1 MLLLLQSVITLLL
14 ASENLVC
21 HPFLSEFSMLRF
33 RTTADLQY
41 IELAVT
47 EEYRSN
53 LRAMKKMKIASY
65 GLLVLNTK
73 STLILFLWVSTSFA
87 DMECG
92 GDLTVDVRKRII
104 ETHNEHRRKAEKGEV
119 EGSKG
124 KLPAA
129 MKLADLE
136 YDCGLEQEARRRC
149 KDFID
154 VNFLYGLGANDDVV
168 VGKGCNPPPQP
179 VKDFLTS
186 FNRWWEQSKYIEP
199 SENNT
204 VLLKHIYNGQPFAQE
219 KVFMLPASL
228 VPSAGED
235 ATGVRVVVKKV
246 TEGFQVTSNDLA
258 KAVNVRDFEKD
269 KGILEVAVCDL
280 RIWRALFIRPPR
292 SGIQGSSMDEKALM
306 DGKYMGIGLSKSV
319 KVLEGEGQSC
329 SAYVVTDDPRPGQYN
344 LNTQA
349 AMQPIN
355 QKNILQLIKRL
366 YVRTTYGKKR
376 TFPIGNIA
384 QAANQLKFQTVE
396 GTQCTVE
403 QYFKK
408 HYNIVLK
415 HPGMFTVS
423 ERHSPHTYYP
433 VELLRV
439 APSQR
444 VTLQQQ
450 TPDQV
455 ATMIKACATL
465 PQNRLHQTKLLK
477 DALDIKPG
485 NSRLAVAGISVE
497 NGFTTVP
504 GRVLPPP
511 SIIYG
516 GNQLVKPIDN
526 CKWNGDR
533 SRFLEPARLYN
544 WAVCATLTPNDSRRL
559 HIKEY
564 IARVEG
570 RCRQRGMDVEPC
582 SEIFNLQRQNFESLK
597 EWYASQKEKDRRYLM
612 FITSDHIKQHDLI
625 KLLEIEYQIVS
636 QEIKGSKVDAVLTR
650 NQNQTLDNVI
660 AKINEKLGGV
670 NYNIMLGSSPS
681 DKANKWLSEKDR
693 MFVGFEI
700 SNPPALSKA
709 EIERGAAYK
718 VWKI

>member
-1 MLLLLQSVITLLL
+1 
-14 ASENLVC
+14 
-21 HPFLSEFSMLRF
+21 
-33 RTTADLQY
+33 
-41 IELAVT
+41 
-47 EEYRSN
+47 
-53 LRAMKKMKIASY
+53 
-65 GLLVLNTK
+65 
-73 STLILFLWVSTSFA
+73 
-87 DMECG
+87 MECG

-204 VLLKHIYNGQPFAQE
+204 VLLKHIYNGQPFAQIASSKVTRVGCQLYKKGRLTSVLCLYNSFPEQERKTGTVVVYKHLLKTNPSVFPQDGALLYDRAAVLFSAQKQIKLDGEE

-355 QKNILQLIKRL
+355 QKNILQLIKSE
-366 YVRTTYGKKR
+366 KR
-376 TFPIGNIA
+376 FRIMLFLTFCRAEFGVQPYQGPIKDAWDDDAKDCIASLNLSSMLPMEAKPRSSIRVSRFRQSGNRIDTIPLVA
-384 QAANQLKFQTVE
+384 T
-396 GTQCTVE
+396 
-403 QYFKK
+403 
-408 HYNIVLK
+408 
-415 HPGMFTVS
+415 
-423 ERHSPHTYYP
+423 HSPDGP
-433 VELLRV
+433 
-439 APSQR
+439 
-444 VTLQQQ
+444 
-450 TPDQV
+450 TPRLVSFTGSGDE
-455 ATMIKACATL
+455 ATQFSL
-465 PQNRLHQTKLLK
+465 WL
-477 DALDIKPG
+477 
-485 NSRLAVAGISVE
+485 
-497 NGFTTVP
+497 
-504 GRVLPPP
+504 
-511 SIIYG
+511 
-516 GNQLVKPIDN
+516 
-526 CKWNGDR
+526 
-533 SRFLEPARLYN
+533 
-544 WAVCATLTPNDSRRL
+544 RRL
-559 HIKEY
+559 EDVMRLCAAPQQKGDFLICY
-564 IARVEG
+564 LDGAAREKVEELS
-570 RCRQRGMDVEPC
+570 RQEHCD
-582 SEIFNLQRQNFESLK
+582 FNAIVAFEGPVHG
-597 EWYASQKEKDRRYLM
+597 E
-612 FITSDHIKQHDLI
+612 
-625 KLLEIEYQIVS
+625 
-636 QEIKGSKVDAVLTR
+636 GVLA
-650 NQNQTLDNVI
+650 NSS
-660 AKINEKLGGV
+660 
-670 NYNIMLGSSPS
+670 LGSQVRQPLDVRASG
-681 DKANKWLSEKDR
+681 SE
-693 MFVGFEI
+693 G
-700 SNPPALSKA
+700 SN
-709 EIERGAAYK
+709 G
-718 VWKI
+718 